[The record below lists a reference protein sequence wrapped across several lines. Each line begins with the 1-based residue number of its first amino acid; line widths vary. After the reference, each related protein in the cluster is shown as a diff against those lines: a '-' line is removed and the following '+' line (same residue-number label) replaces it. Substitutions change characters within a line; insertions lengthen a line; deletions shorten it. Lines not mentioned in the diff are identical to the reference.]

1 MKSLVCAIGMA
12 LVLPHAAV
20 RLPERLPARGSD
32 LRQRI
37 LSSILGSR
45 GLFTASA
52 GVTVTISLSRLED
65 FEYKLNGPLP
75 APQSIELSSEGELH
89 TAFTVAPDM
98 PWIKVTPASGTTP
111 QKLEVSVNPA
121 GLGLGAQR
129 GTLTVNAPAAINS
142 PLRPSVN
149 LNIRPG
155 DLAVTPPALLFVYDP
170 ALDPPPSQPVSVS
183 SGGVSANFTAAPAN
197 PWIVVTPAS
206 GRTPATVSIAVDAD
220 ELAPGTYSGAVVFNA
235 SLTTGGSPM
244 TARLPIGLTVKPG
257 VIFQVSPAS
266 LGFSASAGGSPP
278 QPAQLN
284 LVTAARDISYSILAS
299 TLAGGSWLKVTPQSG
314 MMPASLLVQ
323 ADPKGLAPGKY
334 SGTIGVTG
342 TDSAGNSASKSV
354 SVDLTV
360 ESSASFQV
368 SPTAFAFRTKSGNA
382 AGVEQQ
388 LFLTSAAPDNVFSI
402 SVATTDGA
410 AWLKSNPLTGTI
422 PAVIAV
428 TVDAGGLRPGNY
440 TGALTVASAKATPPE
455 RTIPVSLTVDPA
467 DTARLFVEP
476 LALTFSGKRGSGKV
490 AQQVTVANLGSGSFT
505 YLTSVLAISG
515 GDWLTVSPA
524 RGTISG
530 GSPTILTVAADL
542 GSLQPGTYRA
552 AVSLLADNGDVAGIR
567 VTATISE
574 TGQTVLLSQTGLT
587 FTAVAGGAPVQP
599 QTIGVLNPGGGAIGW
614 TAASVTL
621 AGIQDWLTVSPVA
634 GALKSDALDVN
645 FMTIGVKPEGLS
657 EGDYYGQV
665 WITAPEAENS
675 PQTVTV
681 QLKVLPPGSNPGP
694 EVRPTGLIF
703 TGTAASGGVEP
714 QIVQIANPSGISSP
728 YFTGRT
734 DDGTPWF
741 TPVPTR
747 DVVEAAA
754 QFSVQTD
761 FRLLGSGIRRG
772 AITLLF
778 GDGSIRTVSLLA
790 VAVSAAT
797 GLPNSGASQ
806 ARAAGG
812 CAPNYLLPEFT
823 SLREGFVVGVLEAV
837 DLQVKVVDD
846 CGNPLGKAGGAVVV
860 RFDNGDPVLNLVPL
874 GNGIW
879 SGTWQP
885 KSTTQPRVNIVVTA
899 LLVQGSLR
907 VAGQSKTL
915 PGSIRLGAT
924 RPMVEPGRTVNAASF
939 QAQPLVAPGSLISV
953 FGRNLASSRDEAR
966 EAPYPTRLGDTEV
979 LLAGQSL
986 PLLYT
991 SDGQLNA
998 QVPYNLTENTI
1009 HQLVV
1014 RRGGEVS
1021 IPELLTV
1028 AQSHPAIFTKD
1039 QTGKGQGNIL
1049 WADDSGKTFLAESG
1063 TPARVGQTIQIY
1075 CSGLGAVQTP
1085 VEAGVPVS
1093 DAVATVNSVSVSI
1106 GDVAADVI
1114 SAVLSPGQPGLYQVT
1129 AVIPR
1134 GVPLGNQV
1142 PVTIT
1147 VAGQTSPAVTMA
1159 IQ

>member
-1 MKSLVCAIGMA
+1 M
-12 LVLPHAAV
+12 
-20 RLPERLPARGSD
+20 
-32 LRQRI
+32 Q
-37 LSSILGSR
+37 
-45 GLFTASA
+45 T
-52 GVTVTISLSRLED
+52 
-65 FEYKLNGPLP
+65 
-75 APQSIELSSEGELH
+75 
-89 TAFTVAPDM
+89 
-98 PWIKVTPASGTTP
+98 
-111 QKLEVSVNPA
+111 
-121 GLGLGAQR
+121 
-129 GTLTVNAPAAINS
+129 
-142 PLRPSVN
+142 
-149 LNIRPG
+149 
-155 DLAVTPPALLFVYDP
+155 
-170 ALDPPPSQPVSVS
+170 
-183 SGGVSANFTAAPAN
+183 
-197 PWIVVTPAS
+197 
-206 GRTPATVSIAVDAD
+206 
-220 ELAPGTYSGAVVFNA
+220 
-235 SLTTGGSPM
+235 
-244 TARLPIGLTVKPG
+244 
-257 VIFQVSPAS
+257 
-266 LGFSASAGGSPP
+266 
-278 QPAQLN
+278 
-284 LVTAARDISYSILAS
+284 
-299 TLAGGSWLKVTPQSG
+299 
-314 MMPASLLVQ
+314 
-323 ADPKGLAPGKY
+323 DPKGLAPGKY
-334 SGTIGVTG
+334 SGTIKVTG
-342 TDSAGNSASKSV
+342 ADPAGNSASKSV
-354 SVDLTV
+354 SVDLTI

-388 LFLTSAAPDNVFSI
+388 LFLTSAAPDNAFSI
-402 SVATTDGA
+402 RVATTDGA
-410 AWLKSNPLTGTI
+410 PWLKCNPLTGTI

-440 TGALTVASAKATPPE
+440 TGALTVTSAKATPPD

-467 DTARLFVEP
+467 ETARLFVEP
-476 LALTFSGKRGSGKV
+476 ANLTFSGKRGSGKV
-490 AQQVTVANLGSGSFT
+490 SQQVTVANLGSGSFT
-505 YLTSVLAISG
+505 YLSSVLAISG

-530 GSPTILTVAADL
+530 GTPAILTVAADL
-542 GSLQPGTYRA
+542 ASLQSGTYRA

-621 AGIQDWLTVSPVA
+621 AGLRDWLAVSPGT
-634 GALKSDALDVN
+634 GALKSDVLDVN
-645 FMTIGVKPEGLS
+645 IMTIGVRPEGLP

-665 WITAPEAENS
+665 WIIAPEAENS

-703 TGTAASGGVEP
+703 TGTADSPGVEP
-714 QIVQIANPSGISSP
+714 QKVQIANPSGISSP
-728 YFTGRT
+728 YFTGKT

-741 TPVPTR
+741 TPVPAR
-747 DVVEAAA
+747 GVVDAAA
-754 QFSVQTD
+754 QFSVETD

-778 GDGSIRTVSLLA
+778 GDGSIRTVSLLS
-790 VAVSAAT
+790 VAVSPVT
-797 GLPNSGASQ
+797 GLPNSSASS
-806 ARAAGG
+806 AAG

-823 SLREGFVVGVLEAV
+823 TLREGFVVGALEAV

-846 CGNPLGKAGGAVVV
+846 CGNPLGKAGGVVV
-860 RFDNGDPVLNLVPL
+860 ARFDNGDPVLNLVPL

-885 KSTTQPRVNIVVTA
+885 KSITQPRVNIVVTA
-899 LLVQGSLR
+899 LLVQGGVR

-953 FGRNLASSRDEAR
+953 FGRNLAASRDEVR
-966 EAPYPTRLGDTEV
+966 EAPYPTRLRDTEV
-979 LLAGQSL
+979 LLAGQPL

-1014 RRGGEVS
+1014 RRGNEVS

-1028 AQSHPAIFTKD
+1028 AQTQPAIFTKD
-1039 QTGKGQGNIL
+1039 QSGKGQGNIL
-1049 WADDSGKTFLAESG
+1049 WVDEAGKATLAESG
-1063 TPARVGQTIQIY
+1063 TPARVGQTILIY
-1075 CSGLGAVQTP
+1075 CSGLGAVKTP
-1085 VEAGVPVS
+1085 VEAGVAVAE
-1093 DAVATVNSVSVSI
+1093 AVATVNAVSVSI
-1106 GDVAADVI
+1106 GDVGASVT

-1129 AVIPR
+1129 AVIPK
-1134 GVPLGNQV
+1134 GVPLGSQV
-1142 PVTIT
+1142 PIT
-1147 VAGQTSPAVTMA
+1147 VTAAGQTSPAVTMA
-1159 IQ
+1159 IIQ